1 AIMLWC
7 LGYPEQAVLRI
18 QEAQTLAQ
26 ELAHPFS
33 LGFAQH
39 FAAFLH
45 QRRREVPAVQAQAES
60 ILTLATTHGFPIWMG
75 YGACWRGWALAMQG
89 DGKAGLALLRQG
101 LAALVAMGQALAQPL
116 CLVLLAEAAG
126 HAGQVEEGLRLLAE
140 ALATFGERG
149 DLLTEAYR
157 LQGELLLRRAVPDA
171 AQAESCFQQALA
183 I

>member
-1 AIMLWC
+1 LTHCEEGITLIDPVTQRALAFRHGESPGMRCLGMAAIMLWC

-101 LAALVAMGQALAQPL
+101 LAALVAMGQALAQP
-116 CLVLLAEAAG
+116 
-126 HAGQVEEGLRLLAE
+126 
-140 ALATFGERG
+140 
-149 DLLTEAYR
+149 
-157 LQGELLLRRAVPDA
+157 
-171 AQAESCFQQALA
+171 
-183 I
+183 